1 MTNGGA
7 YSENDITTT
16 QQWYD
21 VILNGRNRIGDNF
34 QVDYSAGAI
43 YQDALMQGVFKNAGG
58 LSKTNMFNLS
68 FGRQITSS
76 FNYSRVQTQSVFGQF
91 NLGYKNSLFLEGSIR
106 NDWDSRLPAP
116 HAYQYYSTGASAIIS
131 DMVKLPIPV
140 SFLKLA
146 LNYAEV
152 GNGGQFGVINETY
165 TFTPGLSEGM
175 LQRTSTLPM
184 KNLKPEIIR
193 NIEAN
198 VEARFLNN
206 RFGIE
211 LSVYKSN
218 SFNQLLQMTVP
229 SASGYTAMYLNAGNI
244 QNKGVELVVN
254 AVPVARGD
262 FKWESNLNLGI
273 NRNKVISLAEGIS
286 EVYLGSH
293 MDWGARGMVKV
304 GGSYGEMIGHRWA
317 RDINGQFLVKSN
329 GTPMSTLESGDGT
342 SVLGNFNPKAI
353 LGFSN
358 EVSYKAFSLRVLVD
372 GRVGGMIMSGTEQ
385 NMSHTGFSEVTKYY
399 REGGWKLGGVDKQSK
414 PVDVAINAQ
423 QFWQSVSGKRN
434 SGIGELFAYDA
445 TNFRVR
451 ELSLGYSLPVQKWLG
466 SSVVKGIT
474 LSAVFRNLLWIYRGS
489 SLLDIP
495 GIGKRKMWY
504 DPDVAGGNGNN
515 MGIDYGN
522 YPSTRTA
529 GFTLNVNF

>member
-1 MTNGGA
+1 
-7 YSENDITTT
+7 
-16 QQWYD
+16 
-21 VILNGRNRIGDNF
+21 
-34 QVDYSAGAI
+34 
-43 YQDALMQGVFKNAGG
+43 
-58 LSKTNMFNLS
+58 MFNLAVA
-68 FGRQITSS
+68 RQTTSS
-76 FNYSRVQTQSVFGQF
+76 FSYSKVRTQSVFGQF
-91 NLGYKNSLFLEGSIR
+91 NVGYKNMLFLDGSIR

-116 HAYQYYSTGASAIIS
+116 HAYQYYSTGITAILS
-131 DMVKLPIPV
+131 DMFKLPSAV
-140 SFLKLA
+140 SFLKLG

-152 GNGGQFGVINETY
+152 GNGGQFGVINEAY
-165 TFTPGLSEGM
+165 SFTAGLSEGM
-175 LQRTSTLPM
+175 LQRGTTIPM
-184 KNLKPEIIR
+184 KNLKPEIIG
-193 NIEAN
+193 NLEAN
-198 VEARFLNN
+198 LEARFLNN
-206 RFGIE
+206 RLGVE
-211 LSVYKSN
+211 VSVYKSN
-218 SFNQLLQMTVP
+218 SFNQLLQMTIP

-244 QNKGVELVVN
+244 QNKGVELALN
-254 AVPVARGD
+254 AVPVSRGN
-262 FKWESNLNLGI
+262 FKWESNLNVGL
-273 NRNKVISLAEGIS
+273 NRNKVISLADGIA

-317 RDINGQFLVKSN
+317 RDKNGHFLVKPN
-329 GTPMSTLESGDGT
+329 GTPMSTSESGDGT

-353 LGFSN
+353 LGFTN
-358 EVSYKAFSLRVLVD
+358 NFSYKALNLRVLVD

-385 NMSHTGFSEVTKYY
+385 NMSHTGLSEATQYN
-399 REGGWKLGGVDKQSK
+399 REGGWKLGGVDKQST

-451 ELSLGYSLPVQKWLG
+451 EVALGYSLPVQKWLG
-466 SSVVKGIT
+466 GTVVKGIT
-474 LSAVFRNLLWIYRGS
+474 VSAVFRNLLWIYRGS

-529 GFTLNVNF
+529 GFTVNVNF